1 MKRALFLVFVLLVFI
16 QESFSQSWRRVG
28 DWGNDYFAIQW
39 VNENVGY
46 IAGENIFLK
55 SIDGGLSWV
64 EIKSPSQGN
73 LLGLSFYDEQFGLV
87 IDDEGQL
94 HRTENG
100 GSNWTGYRHSNTTY
114 WKKIRFVTDKILI
127 ATGSSGA
134 IIRSDDKGISW
145 EDVPVTTTADING
158 FTFVSD
164 TLGYAVTADAEI
176 LKTANSGKD
185 WELFQSGFQAALN
198 DIHFT
203 DDTTGYAVGSLGT
216 IIKTVDGGRNWQY
229 INSGIDSD
237 LHQVLFNPAFPQ
249 IGVVSGDN
257 GTILRTD
264 NGGLTFIA
272 ANSRTQQS
280 IKGLA
285 FRPETNNV
293 LGVGSSGNLITSN
306 NSGASWAIRLSGRAN
321 DYTAIQFTTDLRGY
335 LTGDEGLILL
345 TGNGGNTFVDRSR
358 PISLPFNNL
367 YFVTGNAGFVS
378 GNNGNILSTANSG
391 ANWTTLNPGTNRNVN
406 GLYFFDFNRGFAVGE
421 KGLITKTE
429 NRGVNWETVPS
440 GYSQVNFQ
448 EILFFDEQTGLIIGD
463 QGYLLRSENGGTNW
477 DRVPLNLTSKL
488 HALTMLDENTA
499 MLVGDAGAVFKT
511 DDKGNSWSVLQTGF
525 STHFND
531 VEFLD
536 ESVGFITGDG
546 GTIMRTFDAGETWEK
561 LPTGTFQDFTGLSFG
576 DLNVGYAAGENGIF
590 YQYTCQVPLDIAT
603 IFGEDDICLS
613 QQIYT
618 IQDLE
623 EEGTSYEWRVDGGTI
638 LEGQGSIRIV
648 VRWDIP
654 GRNAVMVR
662 GQNNCGNG
670 NTTAL
675 EVVVS
680 EQPQQTAAIQGEG
693 VVCVNTLEEYYV
705 DSIPGTQYFWETTG
719 GVVRSGQGTARIT
732 LEWTNLNE
740 QSISVS
746 TTNPCGQ
753 GPTTEKLIRVITIP
767 EQPGPITGPIR
778 VGFQEADYEVA
789 AVQDINYQWSLD
801 GGGEIIDG
809 QGTASVRIR
818 WSDEG
823 DHQLEVTPMNACNQ
837 GPSQVLPVNVNLIT
851 SLPEKETDVVIRL
864 FPSPSFG
871 DAHLQLEG
879 LPALIRLEVF
889 NASGQKIREIQ
900 TQEDQF
906 VYPITN
912 LPKGLHVVVFRTRT
926 ATYKR
931 KIIVF

>member
-1 MKRALFLVFVLLVFI
+1 MKRALFLVFVLLVGI
-16 QESFSQSWRRVG
+16 QEIFGQSWRRVG
-28 DWGNDYFAIQW
+28 DWGNDYSAIHW

-64 EIKSPSQGN
+64 EIKSPSGGI
-73 LLGLSFYDEQFGLV
+73 LLDLAFYDEQFGLV
-87 IDDEGQL
+87 IDDEGRL
-94 HRTENG
+94 HRTTNG
-100 GSNWTGYRHSNTTY
+100 GTNWTGYRHSENTS
-114 WKKIRFVTDKILI
+114 WKKISFVNNEVLI
-127 ATGSSGA
+127 VTGSSGA
-134 IIRSDDKGISW
+134 MIRSDDRGVSW
-145 EDVPVTTTADING
+145 EEVLTPSTADING
-158 FTFVSD
+158 FMFVNE
-164 TLGYAVTADAEI
+164 TLGFAVTSDAEI
-176 LKTANSGKD
+176 LKSTNSGQD
-185 WELFQSGFQAALN
+185 WERFPSGFQAALN
-198 DIHFT
+198 GIHFT

-237 LHQVLFNPAFPQ
+237 LHEVVFNPAFPQ
-249 IGVVSGDN
+249 IGVISGDN

-264 NGGLTFIA
+264 NGGLTFSA
-272 ANSRTQQS
+272 SNSRTLQG
-280 IKGLA
+280 IKDLA
-285 FRPETNNV
+285 FRPETNSV
-293 LGVGSSGNLITSN
+293 MGVGSSGNLIASN
-306 NSGASWAIRLSGRAN
+306 NSGGNWAIRLSGRAN
-321 DYTAIQFTTDLRGY
+321 DYTSIEFTTDLRGY
-335 LTGDEGLILL
+335 LAGDQGLILL
-345 TGNGGNTFVDRSR
+345 TGNGGNSFLDRSR
-358 PISLPFNNL
+358 PISLPFNSL
-367 YFVTGNAGFVS
+367 YFVSGNVGYVS
-378 GNNGNILSTANSG
+378 GNNGNILSTTNSG
-391 ANWTTLNPGTNRNVN
+391 GTWTTLNPGTNRNVN
-406 GLYFFDFNRGFAVGE
+406 GLYFFDINRGFAVGDR
-421 KGLITKTE
+421 GLITKTE
-429 NRGVNWETVPS
+429 NRGVNWELVPS
-440 GYSQVNFQ
+440 GYNEVNFRD
-448 EILFFDEQTGLIIGD
+448 ILFFDEDTGLIIGD

-477 DRVPLNLTSKL
+477 ARVNLNQTTKL
-488 HALTMLDENTA
+488 RALAMMDENTA
-499 MLVGDAGAVFKT
+499 MLVGGAGTVFKT
-511 DDKGNSWSVLQTGF
+511 EDKGDSWMRLETGF
-525 STHFND
+525 SVDFSD

-536 ESVGFITGDG
+536 ESVGFITGEG
-546 GTIMRTFDAGETWEK
+546 GTILRTFDTGETWEK
-561 LPTGTFQDFTGLSFG
+561 LSTGTFQDFTGLSFG

-603 IFGEDDICLS
+603 IFGEEDICLS

-638 LEGQGSIRIV
+638 LEGQGSTRIV
-648 VRWDIP
+648 VLWDEP

-680 EQPQQTAAIQGEG
+680 EEPQQTAAIQGEG

-732 LEWTNLNE
+732 LEWTNLNN

-753 GPTTEKLIRVITIP
+753 GPTTEKLIQVITIP
-767 EQPGPITGPIR
+767 EQPAPINGPGR
-778 VGFQEADYEVA
+778 VGFQEADYDVA

-801 GGGEIIDG
+801 GGGEIIEG

-818 WSDEG
+818 WNDEG

-851 SLPEKETDVVIRL
+851 SLPETGADADIRL

-871 DAHLQLEG
+871 NVHLQVQG
-879 LPALIRLEVF
+879 LPALVRLEVF
-889 NASGQKIREIQ
+889 NASGQKIREMQ
-900 TQEDQF
+900 TQEGQF
-906 VYPITN
+906 VYPITD
-912 LPKGLHVVVFRTRT
+912 LPKGLHVVVIRTRT

>member
-1 MKRALFLVFVLLVFI
+1 MKRALFLVFVVLVGI
-16 QESFSQSWRRVG
+16 PDSFSQSWRRVG
-28 DWGNDYFAIQW
+28 AWGNDYSAIQW

-64 EIKSPSQGN
+64 EIKSPSPGT
-73 LLGLSFYDEQFGLV
+73 LLDLSFYDEQFGLV

-94 HRTENG
+94 YRTTNG
-100 GSNWTGYRHSNTTY
+100 GSNWTVYRHSDNTF
-114 WKKIRFVTDKILI
+114 WNSIRFVTNNVLI
-127 ATGSSGA
+127 VTGSSGA
-134 IIRSDDKGISW
+134 IIRSDDRGVSW
-145 EDVPVTTTADING
+145 EDIPAPTAADING
-158 FTFVSD
+158 INFVSD
-164 TLGYAVTADAEI
+164 RLGYAVTADAEI
-176 LKTANSGKD
+176 LKSTNGGKD
-185 WELFQSGFQAALN
+185 WERFSSGFQAALN
-198 DIHFT
+198 GIHFV
-203 DDTTGYAVGSLGT
+203 DDTTGYAVGNLGT
-216 IIKTVDGGRNWQY
+216 IIKTEDGGRNWQY

-237 LHQVLFNPAFPQ
+237 LHRVVFNPAFPQ
-249 IGVVSGDN
+249 IGVISGDN

-264 NGGLTFIA
+264 NGGLTFSA
-272 ANSRTQQS
+272 SNSRTLEE

-285 FRPETNNV
+285 FRPATNNV

-306 NSGASWAIRLSGRAN
+306 NSGASWAVRLAGRAN
-321 DYTAIQFTTDLRGY
+321 DYTAIEFTSDLRGY
-335 LTGDEGLILL
+335 LTGDLGLILL
-345 TGNGGNTFVDRSR
+345 TGNGGNSFVDRSR
-358 PISLPFNNL
+358 PISLPFNSL
-367 YFVTGNAGFVS
+367 YFVSANVGFVS
-378 GNNGNILSTANSG
+378 GNNGNILSTTNSG
-391 ANWTTLNPGTNRNVN
+391 GTWTTLNPGTNRNVN
-406 GLYFFDFNRGFAVGE
+406 GLYFFDINSGFAVGDR
-421 KGLITKTE
+421 GLITKTE
-429 NRGVNWETVPS
+429 NRGVNWELVSS
-440 GYSQVNFQ
+440 GTNDINFRD
-448 EILFFDEQTGLIIGD
+448 IRFLDEDTGLIIGD
-463 QGYLLRSENGGTNW
+463 QGYLLRSENGGTSW
-477 DRVPLNLTSKL
+477 DRVSLNRVAKL
-488 HALTMLDENTA
+488 NALAIMDGNTA
-499 MLVGDAGAVFKT
+499 ILVGEGGTVFKT
-511 DDKGNSWSVLQTGF
+511 GDKGNSWSRLETGF
-525 STHFND
+525 TVNFSD

-536 ESVGFITGDG
+536 ESVGFITGEE
-546 GTIMRTFDAGETWEK
+546 GTILRTFDRGETWEK
-561 LPTGTFQDFTGLSFG
+561 LPTGTFQDFTALSFG

-638 LEGQGSIRIV
+638 LEGQGSTRIV
-648 VRWDIP
+648 VLWDEP

-662 GQNNCGNG
+662 GENNCGNG

-680 EQPQQTAAIQGEG
+680 EEPRQTAAIQGEG
-693 VVCVNTLEEYYV
+693 VVCVNTLEEYFV

-732 LEWTNLNE
+732 LEWTNLDE

-767 EQPGPITGPIR
+767 DQPAPISGPVR
-778 VGFQEADYEVA
+778 VGFQEADYEVIA
-789 AVQDINYQWSLD
+789 EQDINYQWSAD
-801 GGGEIIDG
+801 DGGEIVDG
-809 QGTASVRIR
+809 QGTGSVRIR
-818 WSDEG
+818 WTTEG

-837 GPSQVLPVNVNLIT
+837 GPSQVLSVNVNLIT
-851 SLPEKETDVVIRL
+851 SLPETEADLDIQL

-871 DAHLQLEG
+871 DLHLRVQG
-879 LPALIRLEVF
+879 LPGLERLEVF
-889 NASGQKIREIQ
+889 NSSGQKIRDIQ
-900 TQEDQF
+900 TQDGQF

-912 LPKGLHVVVFRTRT
+912 LPKGVHVVVIRTRI